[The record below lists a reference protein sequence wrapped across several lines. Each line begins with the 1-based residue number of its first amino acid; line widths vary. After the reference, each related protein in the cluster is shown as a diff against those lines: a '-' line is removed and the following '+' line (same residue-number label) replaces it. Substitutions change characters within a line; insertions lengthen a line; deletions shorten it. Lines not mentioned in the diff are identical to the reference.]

1 MGLDI
6 KQTQT
11 GGIQLW
17 DGASGGQNAIKQSM
31 CWAVARGAT
40 NTVVVGRLPA
50 NAIITRVDVIVP
62 IASDAGT
69 TANVSVGLDG
79 GSATFF
85 TAAQDVKAA
94 IGTFSQTAKATWIQT
109 AKQVVNCTYTETGT
123 ASTVGTF
130 FVSVDFVVN

>member
-17 DGASGGQNAIKQSM
+17 DAASGGQNAIKQSL
-31 CWAVARGAT
+31 AFKVARGAT
-40 NTVVVGRLPA
+40 NTVVVGTLPA
-50 NAIITRVDVIVP
+50 NAIITRIDVIV
-62 IASDAGT
+62 AVVSDAAT
-69 TANVSVGLDG
+69 TANVSVGLSG

-94 IGTFSQTAKATWIQT
+94 IGTFSQAATANWVQT
-109 AKQVVNCTYTETGT
+109 AKQIVTCTYTETG
-123 ASTVGTF
+123 AGSANGVF